1 MSGPGVE
8 GAGGAKA
15 AGRPGTDAAA
25 PKASAL
31 QTVRAVFWSFFGVRK
46 RADYESDV
54 QQLNPRH
61 VVIAGI
67 VGAVL
72 FVLALVTLVKWVIG
86 SGVAAG

>member
-1 MSGPGVE
+1 MSPA
-8 GAGGAKA
+8 GANGSNGEDRPGGA
-15 AGRPGTDAAA
+15 RTTSP
-25 PKASAL
+25 L
-31 QTVRAVFWSFFGVRK
+31 QTARAVFWSFFGVRK
-46 RADYESDV
+46 RTDYESDV

-72 FVLALVTLVKWVIG
+72 FVLALVMLVKWVIG

>member
-1 MSGPGVE
+1 MSG
-8 GAGGAKA
+8 GGANGA
-15 AGRPGTDAAA
+15 DGTDGARTTS
-25 PKASAL
+25 PL
-31 QTVRAVFWSFFGVRK
+31 QTARAVFWSFFGVRK

-61 VVIAGI
+61 VVVAGI

-72 FVLALVTLVKWVIG
+72 FVLALVMLVKWVIG